1 MHNVL
6 GKKGRSSPNI
16 ATVEKLNFNRL
27 GLEPR
32 RPHFTNVLSDHKV
45 VTGGTIGLQVEI
57 RGSPTRVEWLREG
70 HSVTE
75 SYRNAQT
82 YVDHDIYTLALPD
95 VTEKESGLYTC
106 RAYSNQG
113 NVDMNASITVVQPN
127 QYEGKPA
134 TIVSRPEKDVI
145 ISVGEDL
152 NISFRVHGEPKAKGT
167 SCLSYIVR

>member
-1 MHNVL
+1 M
-6 GKKGRSSPNI
+6 
-16 ATVEKLNFNRL
+16 
-27 GLEPR
+27 
-32 RPHFTNVLSDHKV
+32 
-45 VTGGTIGLQVEI
+45 
-57 RGSPTRVEWLREG
+57 REG

-134 TIVSRPEKDVI
+134 TIVSRPNKDVI

-167 SCLSYIVR
+167 SCPSYIVR